1 MSRSGS
7 RHGPSGRDPWNRG
20 DRGRNETGRDERRI
34 AVGLL
39 LPALGTVVLVAI
51 FPLLHTAWQS
61 LFRYDLRMPWIGR
74 PFVGLDNYVELIADR
89 RFLGALAQTALF
101 TAGTV
106 TLELLLG
113 LALAVGLD
121 RSLRARGLLRVAV
134 LMPWA
139 VPAVVAALLWRFLFE
154 SEVGIVNVLLGQP
167 VPWFSHPV
175 AAWVP
180 LVLGDVWKTT
190 PFVALLL
197 LAGLQTIDRTLYEAA
212 RIDGAGAWGQFRDI
226 TLPLLRPALLVAA
239 LFRSLDAFRVFDL
252 IFVLTGGGPGTATES
267 VSIYAFDALLRNLR
281 FGYGSALS
289 VTVFLGSFL
298 LALVFIRLLG
308 VSLVTEER
316 ER

>member
-1 MSRSGS
+1 M
-7 RHGPSGRDPWNRG
+7 
-20 DRGRNETGRDERRI
+20 
-34 AVGLL
+34 
-39 LPALGTVVLVAI
+39 LVAI
-51 FPLLHTAWQS
+51 FPLLNTAWQS

-74 PFVGLDNYVELIADR
+74 PFVGLGNYVELIADR
-89 RFLGALAQTALF
+89 RFVGALAQTALF
-101 TAGTV
+101 TAATV

-121 RSLRARGLLRVAV
+121 RGLRARGLLRVAV

-154 SEVGIVNVLLGQP
+154 SEVGIVNALIGQP
-167 VPWFSHPV
+167 VPWFAHPV

-180 LVLGDVWKTT
+180 LILGDVWKTT

-212 RIDGAGAWGQFRDI
+212 RIDGAGAWRQFRDI
-226 TLPLLRPALLVAA
+226 TVPLLGPALLVAA

-267 VSIYAFDALLRNLR
+267 VSIYAFDALLRSLR

-308 VSLVTEER
+308 VGLVTAER